1 MLQFLNNLWRLFIF
15 SNYTEIDYVKLDL
28 LKMSDTANAGPSEN
42 FLIVDHPKEDH
53 NEWEFKRLIIG
64 RTLNQLEKSC
74 KTREVSYKWSTIK
87 YNSINTWLS
96 QNILRNNSSIQMWS
110 TSKDWKTGGPKL
122 KIEDQIMAY
131 RWTFGKDN
139 LNLEKFCERC
149 TVKYDIIDYGVMMDL
164 QKKSFI
170 ETGESC
176 PHWLKITLWKE
187 LDCEIDLIGRNS
199 IFYRILSWSLCHSSN
214 WSIEIIW
221 LSKTWSPY

>member
-1 MLQFLNNLWRLFIF
+1 MATFHFF
-15 SNYTEIDYVKLDL
+15 YYTEIDYVKLDL

-110 TSKDWKTGGPKL
+110 TSKDWKTGGPQL

-149 TVKYDIIDYGVMMDL
+149 TIKYDIIDYDGSSEKVL
-164 QKKSFI
+164 YRNRWKLSALI
-170 ETGESC
+170 ENYIMEG
-176 PHWLKITLWKE
+176 IRLWNRF
-187 LDCEIDLIGRNS
+187 DR
-199 IFYRILSWSLCHSSN
+199 
-214 WSIEIIW
+214 
-221 LSKTWSPY
+221 T